1 MTRYLSLALVAG
13 VLAGSMQLSAD
24 EGVSIAVRPAVAT
37 ARASAQVKVIVARN
51 VLNRALVWEVDGPS
65 YYRSS
70 AMELDGASSPRTYVF
85 LVRDLPAGS
94 FEVRASVRRTDDSVV
109 TVRSK
114 ILVVGGSNAD

>member
-24 EGVSIAVRPAVAT
+24 EGISITVRPAVAT
-37 ARASAQVKVIVARN
+37 ARGNAQVKVIVARN

-70 AMELDGASSPRTYVF
+70 AMELDGASSPKTYVF

-94 FEVRASVRRTDDSVV
+94 FEVRASLRRTDDSIV

-114 ILVVGGSNAD
+114 ILVVGGPNAD